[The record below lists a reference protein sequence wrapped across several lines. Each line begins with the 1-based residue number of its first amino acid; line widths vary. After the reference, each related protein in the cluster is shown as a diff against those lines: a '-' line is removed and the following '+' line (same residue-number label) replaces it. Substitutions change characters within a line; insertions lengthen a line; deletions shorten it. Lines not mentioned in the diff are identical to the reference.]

1 MAHASLPDDLFM
13 VESRDSTNHIPRDL
27 HPRGGVASNGY
38 RTMQTGWLWAGFALG
53 CAVLAGVVFP
63 GWWSSPWQRLAL
75 TWRRRHAVQW
85 SWPRQAARA
94 PRPRLPVIGA
104 TVRPWWRP
112 ASWQT
117 PVAVVLLLAMPA
129 VAVLGWGLRGPWMLD
144 GFDDRVGVGDER
156 ITQLLAGEH
165 LVPPPPL
172 PPEVFA
178 TAEVE
183 IERPMLALADRR
195 WEQMDPDFVQRLL
208 WVFRIM
214 KEEHGYDMALL
225 EGWRSP
231 ERQNQLAAKGAHVT
245 QATAGQSYHQ
255 WGLAADCAFLRNGRL
270 VISERDPWAME
281 GYRRYGEVAERVGLT
296 WGGRWQML
304 DLGHVEWRKPGVR
317 EAMRA
322 VRGR

>member
-1 MAHASLPDDLFM
+1 MAHASLPDGLFM
-13 VESRDSTNHIPRDL
+13 VESRDSTNHIPRDP
-27 HPRGGVASNGY
+27 HPRFGVASNGY
-38 RTMQTGWLWAGFALG
+38 ETMQTGWLWAGFALG
-53 CAVLAGVVFP
+53 CALLASVVFP
-63 GWWSSPWQRLAL
+63 GWWSGPWQRLAL
-75 TWRRRHAVQW
+75 TWRRRHAI
-85 SWPRQAARA
+85 SLNWPRASARA
-94 PRPRLPVIGA
+94 PRPRLPSQAG
-104 TVRPWWRP
+104 TPRPWWRP
-112 ASWQT
+112 TSWRM
-117 PVAVVLLLAMPA
+117 PAAVVVLGLLPA
-129 VAVLGWGLRGPWMLD
+129 IAVLFWGLRGPRMLD
-144 GFDDRVGVGDER
+144 GFDDRVTVADER
-156 ITQLLAGEH
+156 VSQLLAGEH
-165 LVPPPPL
+165 LVPPPAL

-183 IERPMLALADRR
+183 LERPLLSLADRR
-195 WEQMDPDFVQRLL
+195 WEQMDPEFVQRLL

-214 KEEHGYDMALL
+214 KEEHGYEMALL

-255 WGLAADCAFLRNGRL
+255 WGVAADCAFLRQGRL

-322 VRGR
+322 LRGR